1 MKKVRCFCALCGLG
15 LLFLAGCR
23 ARTEEPFAKV
33 PTETPTSVLTEK
45 PANTPTETPMKLP
58 TATPVPTEKPV
69 NVLTGAPIASPA
81 ITGTAERLPE
91 GKRIS
96 VAVGYNYAAYLD
108 EEGELHILYAPEEI
122 RESVDLEK
130 KYIALGTD
138 LSTLVTIDE
147 EGKLWAYFHS
157 TAEEI
162 EDGIRQAIEEAAK
175 YGGNVG
181 YGFPSPDMI
190 RSFAELSGVR
200 QVVSDYPS
208 ECTILLEDGTMF
220 TQSHLSGDAR
230 LLWEGVTLKEVA
242 VPIAGAAAGIT
253 EDGTFVFMPTGWER
267 EKKLKEWPAKLKQIC
282 AGNGLVGLTE
292 DGMVIAEESE
302 LNYIINTVEKW
313 SDIRSVAAQGGT
325 VVGLK
330 EDGTVVAVCTLGNDK
345 GQCAVTEWSD
355 IAAVGTNG
363 KVTIGVRKDGSIVMT
378 EEKKR

>member
-23 ARTEEPFAKV
+23 AKAEELPVGVPTGALTEKLMNTL
-33 PTETPTSVLTEK
+33 TETPT
-45 PANTPTETPMKLP
+45 A
-58 TATPVPTEKPV
+58 VPTESPV
-69 NVLTGAPIASPA
+69 NVPTKAPTVSPA
-81 ITGTAERLPE
+81 VTGTAERLPE

-108 EEGELHILYAPEEI
+108 EDGELHILYAPEEI
-122 RESVDLEK
+122 MGSVDLEK
-130 KYIALGTD
+130 KYTALGTD

-147 EGKLWAYFHS
+147 EGRLWAYFYS

-162 EDGIRQAIEEAAK
+162 EESIRQALEDAVK
-175 YGGNVG
+175 YGGTVG
-181 YGFPSPDMI
+181 YSFPSPDII
-190 RSFAELSGVR
+190 RSFAELSGVL
-200 QVVSDYPS
+200 QVVSDYPFK
-208 ECTILLEDGTMF
+208 CTILLEDGTMF

-230 LLWEGVTLKEVA
+230 FLWEGVTLKEVA

-253 EDGTFVFMPTGWER
+253 EDGTFVFMQTDWER

-292 DGMVIAEESE
+292 DGTVIAEEAE
-302 LNYIINTVEKW
+302 LNYIINTIEKW
-313 SDIRSVAAQGGT
+313 SHIRSVAAQGGT

-363 KVTIGVRKDGSIVMT
+363 TVTIGVRKDGSVVLT